1 MLPPPHLP
9 KRGAPLRNRNRLKHG
24 RYSGKMIALR
34 KEVTALIGE
43 TDTLIRMAEKLHKPD
58 QTV

>member
-1 MLPPPHLP
+1 M
-9 KRGAPLRNRNRLKHG
+9 RNRNRLKHG

-34 KEVTALIGE
+34 KEVTALIRE
-43 TDTLIRMAEKLHKPD
+43 TDTLIRMADKLHKPD